1 MQSNPTLGDI
11 EGNVDALL
19 RAREQG
25 LRVEPKLDLAVCS
38 ELAICGYQP
47 DDLLLDNSF
56 LDACEA
62 GLQTL
67 QRAIDADGRAS
78 LLLGAPRR
86 ETKNARSPSIGNL
99 FNSAV
104 LLTPHAPPSWC
115 DKRLLP
121 NYGVFDEQRY
131 FSASDTE
138 STPLL
143 FKDLRLGIM
152 VCEDMWQ
159 PEVAG
164 SLARR
169 EVDLFLVLNAS
180 PFEHGKALRRFKVAH
195 ALVARHG
202 VPLLYVNQV
211 GGQDELLFDGGSFA
225 LNPKEEESCRL
236 PFFEEAI
243 EVFRFHDG
251 RLTALD
257 KNKTSTSLPPWEELG
272 WQGIRLGIRDYTRK
286 SGLGEVVLGLSGGI
300 DSALCAVLA
309 CQAVGAER
317 VRALFLPSPYTS
329 EASCEDARLLATRL
343 GMSLKELA
351 IEEAMHSVARGFE
364 QALGEAC
371 RGGCRRKYS
380 GAVARGLSDGVCEQ
394 PRRAAACDQQQVGG
408 RDRLHDALRRH
419 GRRICSVE
427 GSVQDGGLCFG
438 ALEQRTTIK
447 ILCGDS

>member
-11 EGNVDALL
+11 QGNGQGNVQGNVQSLL
-19 RAREQG
+19 RAREQA

-47 DDLLLDNSF
+47 DDLLLDDSF

-86 ETKNARSPSIGNL
+86 ETKRASSSSIKNL

-104 LLTPHAPPSWC
+104 LLTPNAPPSWC
-115 DKRLLP
+115 DKSLLP

-152 VCEDMWQ
+152 ICEDMWQ
-159 PEVAG
+159 PEVAE
-164 SLARR
+164 SLARS

-180 PFEHGKALRRFKVAH
+180 PFEHGKALRRSKVAN

-225 LNPKEEESCRL
+225 LNPEEEESCKESCEKIYRM

-243 EVFRFHDG
+243 ELFRFHDG
-251 RLTALD
+251 GLTPLD
-257 KNKTSTSLPPWEELG
+257 KDKKSPSLPP
-272 WQGIRLGIRDYTRK
+272 RY
-286 SGLGEVVLGLSGGI
+286 
-300 DSALCAVLA
+300 
-309 CQAVGAER
+309 
-317 VRALFLPSPYTS
+317 
-329 EASCEDARLLATRL
+329 
-343 GMSLKELA
+343 
-351 IEEAMHSVARGFE
+351 H
-364 QALGEAC
+364 
-371 RGGCRRKYS
+371 
-380 GAVARGLSDGVCEQ
+380 
-394 PRRAAACDQQQVGG
+394 
-408 RDRLHDALRRH
+408 H
-419 GRRICSVE
+419 GRSSAGRE
-427 GSVQDGGLCFG
+427 
-438 ALEQRTTIK
+438 
-447 ILCGDS
+447 